1 MLLIIMIF
9 FRYKNNIG
17 QCRKRK
23 SCWKTVFRLKHVYKK
38 KVYIY
43 DEIRNEKRGKKRGKF
58 PGATRWPHDTIFLL
72 VKVAIRAAVV
82 SLYNANAASVHN
94 VATRRDCGRGVER
107 APFTGNN
114 IYNIHIIYIY
124 ITHAHHTT

>member
-1 MLLIIMIF
+1 M
-9 FRYKNNIG
+9 
-17 QCRKRK
+17 RKEE
-23 SCWKTVFRLKHVYKK
+23 KK
-38 KVYIY
+38 
-43 DEIRNEKRGKKRGKF
+43 GGKF

-94 VATRRDCGRGVER
+94 VATQRDCGRGVQR

-114 IYNIHIIYIY
+114 IYNIHIYNARTPYNIIYTFY
-124 ITHAHHTT
+124 PTRSCRAR